1 MATPFPFKT
10 KYVSPLPLGEGW
22 GGASFKENK
31 KGKELFFNN
40 LSLRVVPPGIEPGTQ
55 GFSVLCSTN

>member
-10 KYVSPLPLGEGW
+10 KYVSPLPLVEGW

-31 KGKELFFNN
+31 KGKELFLTTFPLVWSHLGSN
-40 LSLRVVPPGIEPGTQ
+40 Q
-55 GFSVLCSTN
+55 GPIDYESTTLTN